1 MDIKRI
7 FDLSIT
13 LDKGSFKKVWKQC
26 YSEKKY
32 SGNNGCQYFD
42 LSMEDKGLIILYQN
56 SQYQKKIRI
65 YVNQAV
71 VESNLNNTEKFIQKL
86 DKRISEYFHS
96 EYLLHDFT
104 LHGLYMSTDI
114 GVGNS
119 KNAAAY
125 LKVLHRLG
133 KVKGFSPSDCEGLDD
148 DSYLCLDGNSN
159 AISFTIY
166 DLAQVMLCQ
175 RDHLDIGSKH
185 FKKIVQNSEGILR
198 TEIRL
203 TKPKAIRS
211 YTCATTSPEQISD
224 LSENSQDIFMD
235 IFTKVVPYGDFY
247 KKEKAMEIIQ
257 NEVKNSVMRKKML
270 YLLDLIPQK
279 KSLLLAQ
286 KASNCRRNDEV
297 MKAFADIGLS
307 PITISKRQKTSH
319 LQNLY
324 NFLFI
329 NV

>member
-1 MDIKRI
+1 
-7 FDLSIT
+7 
-13 LDKGSFKKVWKQC
+13 
-26 YSEKKY
+26 
-32 SGNNGCQYFD
+32 
-42 LSMEDKGLIILYQN
+42 
-56 SQYQKKIRI
+56 
-65 YVNQAV
+65 
-71 VESNLNNTEKFIQKL
+71 
-86 DKRISEYFHS
+86 
-96 EYLLHDFT
+96 
-104 LHGLYMSTDI
+104 
-114 GVGNS
+114 
-119 KNAAAY
+119 
-125 LKVLHRLG
+125 
-133 KVKGFSPSDCEGLDD
+133 
-148 DSYLCLDGNSN
+148 
-159 AISFTIY
+159 
-166 DLAQVMLCQ
+166 
-175 RDHLDIGSKH
+175 
-185 FKKIVQNSEGILR
+185 
-198 TEIRL
+198 
-203 TKPKAIRS
+203 
-211 YTCATTSPEQISD
+211 
-224 LSENSQDIFMD
+224 MD

>member
-32 SGNNGCQYFD
+32 SGNNDCQYFD
-42 LSMEDKGLIILYQN
+42 LSMVDKGLLILYQN
-56 SQYQKKIRI
+56 RQYQMKIRL

-71 VESNLNNTEKFIQKL
+71 
-86 DKRISEYFHS
+86 
-96 EYLLHDFT
+96 
-104 LHGLYMSTDI
+104 
-114 GVGNS
+114 
-119 KNAAAY
+119 
-125 LKVLHRLG
+125 
-133 KVKGFSPSDCEGLDD
+133 
-148 DSYLCLDGNSN
+148 DGNSN

-166 DLAQVMLCQ
+166 DLAQVILCQ

-211 YTCATTSPEQISD
+211 YTCATTSPEQIAD

-307 PITISKRQKTSH
+307 PITISKRQKTSY

-324 NFLFI
+324 DLI
-329 NV
+329 WKQ